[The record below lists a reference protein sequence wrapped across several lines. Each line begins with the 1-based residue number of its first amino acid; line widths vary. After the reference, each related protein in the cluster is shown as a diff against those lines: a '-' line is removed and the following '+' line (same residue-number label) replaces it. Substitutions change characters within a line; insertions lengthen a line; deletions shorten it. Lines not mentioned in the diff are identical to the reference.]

1 MRRLPSQRAGSRRPA
16 TGRPARRIAALIV
29 GAFVL
34 TLAVAGCSNDSLA
47 AQYASGSGKNYIAG
61 SGVTEVKPADR
72 GDPIDFSGTTET
84 GAGVSATDYRGQVL
98 VVNFWY
104 AQCGPCRIE
113 AKDLQKLS
121 QKYDGNGAVFLGV
134 NTRDSA
140 HDVASFDSSFGVTY
154 PSILD
159 SSGGAVQLAFSG
171 SMRPNATPTTLVLDK
186 QGRVA
191 ARIEGPIN
199 DQPSTLDTLIGD
211 TAAES
216 ARS

>member
-1 MRRLPSQRAGSRRPA
+1 MRGRTPQRTGRRPA
-16 TGRPARRIAALIV
+16 AANKARRIAAVLV
-29 GAFVL
+29 GAMAL

-47 AQYASGSGKNYIAG
+47 AQYAAGSDKNYIAG
-61 SGVTEVKPADR
+61 SGVTELKAADR

-84 GAGVSATDYRGQVL
+84 GTRVSASDYRGQVL

-121 QKYDGNGAVFLGV
+121 QKYDGTGASFLGV

-140 HDVASFDSSFGVTY
+140 HDVTSFDSSFGVTY

-159 SSGGAVQLAFSG
+159 ASSGEVQLSFSG

-199 DQPSTLDTLIGD
+199 DQPSTLDTLISD

-216 ARS
+216 VRP